1 MQYRSL
7 KEEVGLF
14 TFLLIV
20 LATFLGWLLLVI
32 GGPYFGAVVAFGII
46 AGCLFRGVYL
56 LNLLV
61 NELVDNK

>member
-1 MQYRSL
+1 M
-7 KEEVGLF
+7 F